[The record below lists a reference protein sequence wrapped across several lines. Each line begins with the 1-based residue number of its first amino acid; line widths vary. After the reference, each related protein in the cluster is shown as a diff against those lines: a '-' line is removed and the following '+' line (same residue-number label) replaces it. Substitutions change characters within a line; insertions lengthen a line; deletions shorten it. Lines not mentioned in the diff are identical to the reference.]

1 MIKHVVC
8 WKVRKFADA
17 KQKAEN
23 LKTME
28 KMLLSLKNLPM
39 VRYIEVG
46 INSPKGDITNF
57 DIVLITQFNSFGD
70 LQEYQNHPEHKKV
83 SEFVSKIRVS
93 RVCVDYEI

>member
-17 KQKAEN
+17 KQKAEK

-39 VRYIEVG
+39 VRHIEVG
-46 INSPKGDITNF
+46 INSLKGDVTNF
-57 DIVLITQFNSFGD
+57 DIVLITNFNSFED
-70 LQEYQNHPEHKKV
+70 LHAYQNHPEHKKV
-83 SEFVSKIRVS
+83 SEFVSQIRVA
-93 RVCVDYEI
+93 RVCVDYEM